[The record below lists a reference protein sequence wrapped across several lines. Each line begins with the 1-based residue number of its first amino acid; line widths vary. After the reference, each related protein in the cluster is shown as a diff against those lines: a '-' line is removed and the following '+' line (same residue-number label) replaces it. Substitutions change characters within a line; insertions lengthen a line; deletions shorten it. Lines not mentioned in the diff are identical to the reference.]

1 MENKWNETSGYIH
14 SWLLAHVDLSW
25 LNCFL
30 VDGQL
35 NVFEGCMILVLWLK
49 DCYFMVTVFISLHNQ
64 TVEIFRLN
72 STIQK
77 LNSSCVGRG
86 DTIWNYL
93 DFVAIFVAFASSWW
107 FYTDCNFSLTRP
119 CDMKNSLQSNT
130 TFSCSIIPLYC
141 NWKSITSMW
150 CEN

>member
-1 MENKWNETSGYIH
+1 MKWDQWVYTFLIVGACWSE
-14 SWLLAHVDLSW
+14 LAELFPGWWSAK
-25 LNCFL
+25 CFR
-30 VDGQL
+30 G
-35 NVFEGCMILVLWLK
+35 FMILVLWFK
-49 DCYFMVTVFISLHNQ
+49 DCYFMVTIFISLHNQ
-64 TVEIFRLN
+64 NVEIFRLN

-77 LNSSCVGRG
+77 LNSSCVGRR

-107 FYTDCNFSLTRP
+107 FYTDCNFSFTRP
-119 CDMKNSLQSNT
+119 CDMNNSLQSNT